1 MNLGKISAGLF
12 LIFLGVVF
20 LLINAGYIGWDFWL
34 GFGDWWP
41 LILVFLGI
49 GLLFGKRV
57 PVTLTL
63 LILGFILLG
72 WAAFNGAMG
81 FVPAEG
87 NVQVFQE
94 LSPAVKEARVKL
106 DLGAADFS
114 ISSGTGGLF
123 EGELG
128 YYRRKPM
135 VDYEVKGSRAEVEVK
150 QDSDGLSWL
159 GRKGR
164 YRALREWNVKLTDRV
179 PLDLRVNAG
188 AIRGRMDLSGLD
200 VRRAEINAGAS
211 DLRIAFGT
219 KAANARVE
227 LNTGA
232 SKVVLVIPE
241 NVGVRVRSGA
251 VLSDNDLGVLGLVRR
266 GNELVSPNY
275 DTAPSKIDL
284 EVSSA
289 VSSLRAERP

>member
-1 MNLGKISAGLF
+1 MNLGKISTGLF

-20 LLINAGYIGWDFWL
+20 LLVNAGYLGWDFWL

-49 GLLFGKRV
+49 GLLFGQRI
-57 PVTLTL
+57 PVMLTL
-63 LILGFILLG
+63 LILGFVLLG

-81 FVPAEG
+81 WAPAKG

-94 LSPAVKEARVKL
+94 LSPAVKEAGFEI

-114 ISSGTGGLF
+114 LGSGTSGLF
-123 EGELG
+123 AGELE
-128 YYRRKPM
+128 YSRRKPR
-135 VDYEVKGSRAEVEVK
+135 VDYQVSGSRAQVEVK
-150 QDSDGLSWL
+150 QDWGGLSWG
-159 GRKGR
+159 GRRGH
-164 YRALREWNVKLTDRV
+164 RAPREWSLKLTDRV

-188 AIRGRMDLSGLD
+188 AIRGRLDLSSLD
-200 VRRAEINAGAS
+200 VRRLEVNAGAS
-211 DLRIAFGT
+211 DLQIAFGT
-219 KAANARVE
+219 KATGTSVE

-232 SKVVLVIPE
+232 SNVVLVIPE

-251 VLSDNDLGVLGLVRR
+251 VLSNNQLGVLGLVRR
-266 GNELVSPNY
+266 GDELVSPNY
-275 DTAPSKIDL
+275 DTAAVKIDL
-284 EVSSA
+284 QVSSA